1 MKTNSKY
8 LIGFSIIALIFI
20 FTFSLF
26 TLNYKISKS
35 DTKLNELTS
44 RYSSHNYEID
54 NSDILYLYLEDRET
68 LGKYLESSIINNLEK
83 EGYTVEIVQ
92 EFKDNYGNQTLLV
105 SLPEKNIKYNPF
117 LPTSRIRM
125 LSYYS
130 SSGNTKYFN
139 DFKNENT
146 PSVVFE
152 AEEGYQGE
160 LFIVSKIYLENNSR
174 GILSLNAYREDLANS
189 LGKAVGMIIRS
200 K

>member
-8 LIGFSIIALIFI
+8 IIGFSIIALIFI

-44 RYSSHNYEID
+44 RYSSHNYEMD

-68 LGKYLESSIINNLEK
+68 LGRYLESSLINNLEK
-83 EGYTVEIVQ
+83 EGYAVEIVQ
-92 EFKDNYGNQTLLV
+92 EFKGNYGNQTLLI

-125 LSYYS
+125 LAYYS
-130 SSGNTKYFN
+130 SSGDTKYFN
-139 DFKNENT
+139 DFKKENT
-146 PSVVFE
+146 PTVVFE
-152 AEEGYQGE
+152 AGDDYQGE
-160 LFIVSKIYLENNSR
+160 LFIVSKIYLENNCR

-189 LGKAVGMIIRS
+189 LGKAVGRIIGS

>member
-1 MKTNSKY
+1 MDK
-8 LIGFSIIALIFI
+8 
-20 FTFSLF
+20 
-26 TLNYKISKS
+26 
-35 DTKLNELTS
+35 
-44 RYSSHNYEID
+44 
-54 NSDILYLYLEDRET
+54 SDILYLYLEERGT

-83 EGYTVEIVQ
+83 EGYKVEIVQ

-125 LSYYS
+125 LAYYS
-130 SSGNTKYFN
+130 SSGDTKYFN
-139 DFKNENT
+139 DFKKENN
-146 PSVVFE
+146 PSIVME

-160 LFIVSKIYLENNSR
+160 LFIVSKIYLENKSR

-189 LGKAVGMIIRS
+189 LGKAVGKIIGS